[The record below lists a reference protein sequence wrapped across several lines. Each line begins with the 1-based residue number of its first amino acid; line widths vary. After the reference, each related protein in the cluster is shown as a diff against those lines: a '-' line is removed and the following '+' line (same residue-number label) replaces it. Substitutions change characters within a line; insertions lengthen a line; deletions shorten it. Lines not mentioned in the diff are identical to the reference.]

1 MAHNDFGEIDGI
13 GHTTQGRYGHNV
25 MGHIIGHSMGAERR
39 GIASGRCYPCLYNN
53 RSALRTHT
61 MADNM
66 AHP

>member
-39 GIASGRCYPCLYNN
+39 GIASGGLLSMFIQQPL
-53 RSALRTHT
+53 SF
-61 MADNM
+61 
-66 AHP
+66 AHPYYGR